1 MGKGYIVIHNKQ
13 VQEIQLILVSICFK
27 LQGFYLSSIISY
39 IHKYW
44 ENELKPIDAY
54 FLGVGQSGPF
64 KNDTKFYQF
73 VNSYLSR
80 TQPAGKGSFGIN
92 KSTAPGLPYTVFGI
106 S

>member
-13 VQEIQLILVSICFK
+13 VQDIQLILVSICFK
-27 LQGFYLSSIISY
+27 FQGFHLSSMISY
-39 IHKYW
+39 IYKYW

-92 KSTAPGLPYTVFGI
+92 KSTAPGLPYTVF
-106 S
+106 